1 MDNLKV
7 KKMMPLQ
14 TGVSERGE
22 WKSREVVLE
31 EIDERIQYPNQYVVR
46 FSGDRVNQL
55 DSIKE
60 GDTVTC
66 HWSSRVREF
75 NTRDGREVAVQENNG
90 WGVRKIEGLKD

>member
-1 MDNLKV
+1 MENLKV
-7 KKMMPLQ
+7 KKILPLQ

-46 FSGDRVNQL
+46 FTGDRVNQL

-75 NTRDGREVAVQENNG
+75 KTRDGRDVAVQENNG
-90 WGVRKIEGLKD
+90 WGVKNL

>member
-1 MDNLKV
+1 MENLKV
-7 KKMMPLQ
+7 KRIMPLQ

-31 EIDERIQYPNQYVVR
+31 ENDERIQYPNQYVVR
-46 FSGDRVNQL
+46 FTGDRVNQL

-75 NTRDGREVAVQENNG
+75 KTRDGRAVAVQENNG
-90 WGVRKIEGLKD
+90 WGVKNL

>member
-7 KKMMPLQ
+7 KKIMPLQ

-46 FSGDRVNQL
+46 FTGDRVNQL

-75 NTRDGREVAVQENNG
+75 KTRDGRDVAVQENNG
-90 WGVRKIEGLKD
+90 WGVKNL

>member
-1 MDNLKV
+1 MENLKV
-7 KKMMPLQ
+7 KRIMPLQ

-46 FSGDRVNQL
+46 FTGDRVNQL

-75 NTRDGREVAVQENNG
+75 KTRDGRDMAVQENNG
-90 WGVRKIEGLKD
+90 WGVKNL

>member
-1 MDNLKV
+1 MENLKV
-7 KKMMPLQ
+7 KRIMPLQ

-22 WKSREVVLE
+22 GKSREVVLE

-46 FSGDRVNQL
+46 FTGDRVNQL

-75 NTRDGREVAVQENNG
+75 KTRDGRDVAVQENNG
-90 WGVRKIEGLKD
+90 WGVKNL

>member
-1 MDNLKV
+1 MENLKV
-7 KKMMPLQ
+7 KRIMPLQ

-46 FSGDRVNQL
+46 FTGDRVNQL

-75 NTRDGREVAVQENNG
+75 KTRDGRDVAVQENNG
-90 WGVRKIEGLKD
+90 WGVKNH

>member
-1 MDNLKV
+1 MENLKV
-7 KKMMPLQ
+7 KRIMPLQ
-14 TGVSERGE
+14 TGVTERGE

-46 FSGDRVNQL
+46 FTGDRVNQL

-75 NTRDGREVAVQENNG
+75 KTRDGRDVAVQENNG
-90 WGVRKIEGLKD
+90 WGVKNH

>member
-1 MDNLKV
+1 MENLKV
-7 KKMMPLQ
+7 KRIMPLQ
-14 TGVSERGE
+14 TRVSERGE

-46 FSGDRVNQL
+46 FTGDRVNQL

-75 NTRDGREVAVQENNG
+75 KTRDGRDVAVQENNG
-90 WGVRKIEGLKD
+90 WGVKNL

>member
-1 MDNLKV
+1 MENLKV
-7 KKMMPLQ
+7 KRIMPLQ

-46 FSGDRVNQL
+46 FTGDRVNQL

-75 NTRDGREVAVQENNG
+75 KTRDGRDVAVQENNG
-90 WGVRKIEGLKD
+90 WGVKNL

>member
-75 NTRDGREVAVQENNG
+75 HTRDGREVAVQENNG
-90 WGVRKIEGLKD
+90 WGVRKIERLKD

>member
-1 MDNLKV
+1 MENLKV
-7 KKMMPLQ
+7 KRIMPLQ

-46 FSGDRVNQL
+46 FTGDRVNQL

-75 NTRDGREVAVQENNG
+75 KTRDVRDVAVQENNG
-90 WGVRKIEGLKD
+90 WGVKNH